1 MNGGGN
7 VPKAKINSDGIDEIF
22 QTLRRL
28 GADAEGIA
36 KLGIY
41 EGAGLIADAVRANI
55 DGIRSDG
62 KSDWETQR
70 REMQKA
76 GLKEGLTT
84 SPIQPFKGG
93 IYGGVGFDGYN
104 AKGQPNQLIARVFNS
119 GTSFSS
125 KQPFFESAV
134 RRTRS
139 AAKQRVID
147 KMNEEF
153 EKITKG

>member
-1 MNGGGN
+1 M
-7 VPKAKINSDGIDEIF
+7 PKAKINDKAINELY
-22 QTLRRL
+22 QTLERL
-28 GADAEGIA
+28 GADAEGVA
-36 KLGIY
+36 KQGIF

-55 DGIRSDG
+55 DGIRTGG
-62 KSDWETQR
+62 KSDWETRR

-76 GLKEGLTT
+76 GLREGLTT

-125 KQPFFESAV
+125 KQAFFESAV

-153 EKITKG
+153 EKIAKG